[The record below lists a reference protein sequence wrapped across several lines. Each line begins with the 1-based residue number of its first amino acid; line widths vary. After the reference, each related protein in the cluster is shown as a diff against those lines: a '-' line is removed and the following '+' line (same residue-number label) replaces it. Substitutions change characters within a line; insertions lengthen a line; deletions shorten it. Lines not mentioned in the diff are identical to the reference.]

1 MGRALAMMPRGNRG
15 EGAGLFEARP
25 TEAILGEGGGRAIGR
40 CGRIALFLPSQ
51 RLGGGAERVMLN
63 LAQGLALRG
72 VPVDIV
78 HVNAAGP
85 FFDQLPGE
93 VRLISL
99 NARHTRS
106 SLPAL
111 LRYLRRVRPAV
122 MVANLLSG
130 SILALMAKK
139 ALFGRVPVVV
149 RYSHT
154 FSMRYAEAG
163 RKGRICMQLAKRL
176 WRSADALVAVSRGA
190 AQDLERSVPGIA
202 SRLQTIANPVV
213 WPDHLKRASEPVE
226 HPWFGDRKAPV
237 ILSVGRLVPQ
247 KNHANLLRAFAE
259 LLKSRP
265 AKLVILGEGPLRP
278 RLQDLARRL
287 GLVQAVDFPGF
298 RSNPFPFMAKASAFV
313 LSSDH
318 EALPLA
324 LIEALA
330 CGTPVVSTDCP
341 HGPREILEGGK
352 WGRLV
357 PARDE
362 RALAKAILD
371 TLEHPIAAEALRAR
385 ANFYSVQAGT
395 DRYLSL
401 FARLGCGAP

>member
-1 MGRALAMMPRGNRG
+1 MG
-15 EGAGLFEARP
+15 EGAAGSRE
-25 TEAILGEGGGRAIGR
+25 IDR

-85 FFDQLPGE
+85 FFDQPSGD
-93 VRLISL
+93 VRLLSL
-99 NARHTRS
+99 NAQSTRTC
-106 SLPAL
+106 LPAL

-130 SILALMAKK
+130 SILALLAKK
-139 ALFGRVPVVV
+139 ALFGKLPVVV

-163 RKGRICMQLAKRL
+163 RKGRMTMQLAKRL
-176 WRSADALVAVSRGA
+176 WQSADALVAVSHGA
-190 AQDLERSVPGIA
+190 AQDLERNVPGIA
-202 SRLQTIANPVV
+202 PRLQIIANPVV
-213 WPDHLKRASEPVE
+213 WPDHLKRASGPVE
-226 HPWFGDRKAPV
+226 HPWFGDREAP
-237 ILSVGRLVPQ
+237 LLLAVGRLVPQ

-265 AKLVILGEGPLRP
+265 AKLVILGEGPQRH

-287 GLVQAVDFPGF
+287 GVAQAVDFPGF

-352 WGRLV
+352 WGRLA
-357 PARDE
+357 PARNAQ
-362 RALAKAILD
+362 ALAKAILE
-371 TLEHPIAAEALRAR
+371 TLDHPIAAEALKAR
-385 ANFYSVQAGT
+385 ANFYSVQSCT

-401 FARLGCGAP
+401 FARLGCRAP

>member
-1 MGRALAMMPRGNRG
+1 MIMG
-15 EGAGLFEARP
+15 EGAA
-25 TEAILGEGGGRAIGR
+25 GGREVGR

-72 VPVDIV
+72 APVDIV

-85 FFDQLPGE
+85 FFDQLSSD

-99 NARHTRS
+99 NARHTRT

-122 MVANLLSG
+122 VVANLLSG
-130 SILALMAKK
+130 SILGLMAKK
-139 ALFGRVPVVV
+139 ALFGKIPVVV
-149 RYSHT
+149 RYDHV
-154 FSMRYAEAG
+154 FSMRYAAAG
-163 RKGRICMQLAKRL
+163 CKGRISMKLAGRL
-176 WRSADALVAVSRGA
+176 WRSADAVVAVSRGA
-190 AQDLERSVPGIA
+190 AQDLERNVPGIA
-202 SRLQTIANPVV
+202 HLLQAIANPAV
-213 WPDHLKRASEPVE
+213 WPDHLKQAGMPVE
-226 HPWFGDRKAPV
+226 HPWFGDRDVPV

-265 AKLVILGEGPLRP
+265 ARLVILGEGPLRR
-278 RLQDLARRL
+278 RLTDLARRL
-287 GLVQAVDFPGF
+287 GVAQAVDFPGF
-298 RSNPFPFMAKASAFV
+298 QGNPFPFMAKASVFV

-357 PARDE
+357 PVRDE

-371 TLEHPIAAEALRAR
+371 ILDHPIAAEALKAR
-385 ANFYSVQAGT
+385 ANFYSVDACT
-395 DRYLSL
+395 DQYLNL
-401 FARLGCGAP
+401 FTRLGCRVP